1 MASNSLDKIINK
13 KIEKLNLLKNKFKIE
28 DLVQKIEKFDKYL
41 DFKKKINSN
50 FSKGKFSIIAE
61 IKKTSPSAGVIIEN
75 YNPVNIAKIYEKN
88 KATCLSILTEEDFF
102 NGSLEHISKYNLR
115 IIDEINYFI
124 VESEKKSRRFI
135 KKILPTKN
143 QDDLTFFQIKKNKN
157 VINNENYLNPLIKG
171 QNMGLMSD
179 SGNPVIADPGA
190 SIINTAH
197 ILKINVKPLVG
208 PSSILLALISSGM
221 KGQRFT
227 FNGYLPINSKERI
240 KKLKFLEK
248 KSKKNDETQ
257 IFIETPYRNN
267 QLLDLTKR
275 VLSQDT
281 QLSVAS
287 CLDSK
292 EEKIISLSISEWKK
306 EEVDLNKK
314 PTVFLIDAK

>member
-1 MASNSLDKIINK
+1 M
-13 KIEKLNLLKNKFKIE
+13 
-28 DLVQKIEKFDKYL
+28 
-41 DFKKKINSN
+41 
-50 FSKGKFSIIAE
+50 E
-61 IKKTSPSAGVIIEN
+61 IKKSTLYIIPSFIGSN
-75 YNPVNIAKIYEKN
+75 
-88 KATCLSILTEEDFF
+88 D
-102 NGSLEHISKYNLR
+102 SLEHISKYNLR

-157 VINNENYLNPLIKG
+157 IINNEKYLNPLIKG

-240 KKLKFLEK
+240 KELKFLEK

>member
-1 MASNSLDKIINK
+1 M
-13 KIEKLNLLKNKFKIE
+13 
-28 DLVQKIEKFDKYL
+28 
-41 DFKKKINSN
+41 
-50 FSKGKFSIIAE
+50 E
-61 IKKTSPSAGVIIEN
+61 IKKSTLYIIPSFIGSN
-75 YNPVNIAKIYEKN
+75 
-88 KATCLSILTEEDFF
+88 D
-102 NGSLEHISKYNLR
+102 SLEHISKYNLR

-143 QDDLTFFQIKKNKN
+143 QDDLIFFQIKENKN
-157 VINNENYLNPLIKG
+157 VINNEKYLNPLIKG

-240 KKLKFLEK
+240 KELKFLEK

-257 IFIETPYRNN
+257 IFIDTPYRNN

>member
-1 MASNSLDKIINK
+1 M
-13 KIEKLNLLKNKFKIE
+13 
-28 DLVQKIEKFDKYL
+28 
-41 DFKKKINSN
+41 
-50 FSKGKFSIIAE
+50 E
-61 IKKTSPSAGVIIEN
+61 IKKSTLYIIPSFIGSN
-75 YNPVNIAKIYEKN
+75 
-88 KATCLSILTEEDFF
+88 D
-102 NGSLEHISKYNLR
+102 SLEHISKYNLR

-240 KKLKFLEK
+240 KELKFLEK

>member
-1 MASNSLDKIINK
+1 M
-13 KIEKLNLLKNKFKIE
+13 
-28 DLVQKIEKFDKYL
+28 
-41 DFKKKINSN
+41 
-50 FSKGKFSIIAE
+50 E
-61 IKKTSPSAGVIIEN
+61 IKKSTLYIIPSFIGCN
-75 YNPVNIAKIYEKN
+75 
-88 KATCLSILTEEDFF
+88 D
-102 NGSLEHISKYNLR
+102 SLEHISKYNLR

-197 ILKINVKPLVG
+197 FLKINVKPLVG

-240 KKLKFLEK
+240 KELKFLEK

-292 EEKIISLSISEWKK
+292 EEKIISLSIGEWKK
-306 EEVDLNKK
+306 EEVNLNKK

>member
-1 MASNSLDKIINK
+1 MKTGKLYLIPTIIGEESSLNQVSPFTKEIIK
-13 KIEKLNLLKNKFKIE
+13 KI
-28 DLVQKIEKFDKYL
+28 DY
-41 DFKKKINSN
+41 
-50 FSKGKFSIIAE
+50 
-61 IKKTSPSAGVIIEN
+61 
-75 YNPVNIAKIYEKN
+75 Y
-88 KATCLSILTEEDFF
+88 
-102 NGSLEHISKYNLR
+102 
-115 IIDEINYFI
+115 I
-124 VESEKKSRRFI
+124 VENEKSARSFI
-135 KKILPTKN
+135 KKICPKKN
-143 QDDLTFFQIKKNKN
+143 QDDLIFFQIKKNEN
-157 VINNENYLNPLIKG
+157 DINNEKYLNPLIKG

-240 KKLKFLEK
+240 KELKFLEK

-267 QLLDLTKR
+267 QLLDLTKK
-275 VLSQDT
+275 VLSQYT

-292 EEKIISLSISEWKK
+292 EEKIISLSIGEWKK
-306 EEVDLNKK
+306 EEVNLNKK